1 MISLDTNVLTRFIVK
16 DDPKQLEK
24 VIGLFY
30 QLEQNNQQAFIS
42 MLVLIELNWVLSFS
56 YNMTRDEII
65 KYFLKIINAPIF
77 SVENE
82 TQVKHIVKNAKN
94 NTFDL
99 ADLLIACRCEV
110 EKNTPIMTF
119 DKKASKF
126 AWFELID

>member
-16 DDPKQLEK
+16 DDPKQLDK

-30 QLEQNNQQAFIS
+30 QLEQNNKQAFIS

-56 YNMTRDEII
+56 YNMTRDEVIG
-65 KYFLKIINAPIF
+65 YLLKIINTPIF
-77 SVENE
+77 AVENKI
-82 TQVKHIVKNAKN
+82 QVKRILKDAKN

-110 EKNTPIMTF
+110 ENNTPIMTF

-126 AWFELID
+126 AWFELIN